1 MNNFQH
7 TNRVTHSACTG
18 PGLRCGQSWS
28 SAFRRPAGQEL
39 SPTSGFTLLE
49 VLLAISLT
57 GAVLAVAA
65 TTLVSVT
72 NIWSSRQEVNFFE
85 DHVDGVAEFVQ
96 SCLTRAGTEVALPN
110 ADSNSGNVPA
120 NGANGANGANENP
133 DNSPNI
139 SISVNV
145 NTGEDGRAQ
154 QPSESS
160 QSGSLLR
167 RSDEPVG
174 WAKPPGFAGYEDPM
188 INFKLKDSP
197 PLFVNTDNA
206 PVIGIDTFLYFKKP
220 EGLSLLWYSI
230 LQEEIEDESDLRR
243 TAISPYVKAV
253 NYIYWDERFERWEV
267 EDEPQEGE
275 NDAFILPR
283 FIKLIFEHDG
293 VTKERTITIP
303 VPSRS
308 ALLF

>member
-1 MNNFQH
+1 M
-7 TNRVTHSACTG
+7 
-18 PGLRCGQSWS
+18 
-28 SAFRRPAGQEL
+28 
-39 SPTSGFTLLE
+39 
-49 VLLAISLT
+49 
-57 GAVLAVAA
+57 
-65 TTLVSVT
+65 
-72 NIWSSRQEVNFFE
+72 NFFE